1 MGSTGFHRFAKVL
14 ASVLLGVLFIYR
26 SVVEPGP
33 IDTISGAVYGLTLY
47 AIWFAEE
54 KKK

>member
-1 MGSTGFHRFAKVL
+1 MGATGFHRFAKIL
-14 ASVLLGVLFIYR
+14 ASVSLSGLFLYY
-26 SVVEPGP
+26 SVTQPGP
-33 IDTISGAVYGLTLY
+33 MDAINGAIAGLVMY